1 MLVDA
6 SMSEG
11 KTIRTIRQTE
21 SNCFDD
27 EIFFDHITRFKG
39 SYPQCKN
46 YEFENEN
53 KMSMS
58 VEDTYCSS
66 CFSLF
71 ISYLK
76 LQLQCLD
83 EESQSILESYQI
95 LCRENENQMPCYSFL
110 NESLFS
116 EVASLRRADARFQYC
131 FSAPQNKTKCS
142 NECKSLLMDID
153 RNSTQFGCCAQT
165 LLNSSLVR
173 VDGPKVDQLF
183 SYKLWTACGLQTL
196 EGSCSESTLN
206 GCTPLKVTIVS
217 LIMSAVIATTV
228 TILQ

>member
-11 KTIRTIRQTE
+11 KIIRTIRQTE
-21 SNCFDD
+21 SRCFDD
-27 EIFFDHITRFKG
+27 ERLIRDRFIG
-39 SYPQCKN
+39 LNPQCKSFF
-46 YEFENEN
+46 YSEDRNELN
-53 KMSMS
+53 

-66 CFSLF
+66 CSSLYT
-71 ISYLK
+71 SYLK

-110 NESLFS
+110 NESLSS
-116 EVASLRRADARFQYC
+116 EVASLRHKEPNADARFQYC

-142 NECKSLLMDID
+142 NECKSFLMDID

-173 VDGPKVDQLF
+173 DGRNYLEVDQLL
-183 SYKLWTACGLQTL
+183 SYKLHSF
-196 EGSCSESTLN
+196 EGHNCVPYYECSHSYYHNYSSIEKGTSEKN
-206 GCTPLKVTIVS
+206 
-217 LIMSAVIATTV
+217 
-228 TILQ
+228 